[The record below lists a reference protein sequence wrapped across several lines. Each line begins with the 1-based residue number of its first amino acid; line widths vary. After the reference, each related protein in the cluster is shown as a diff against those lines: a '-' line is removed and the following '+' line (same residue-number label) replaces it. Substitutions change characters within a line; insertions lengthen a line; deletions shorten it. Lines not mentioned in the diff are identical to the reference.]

1 MTITLPKGWGVATIL
16 VVLYAVAAVA
26 GGLVE
31 MWQGDMNYEQFVAS
45 LKYAAGATGLLAI
58 GRGFAY
64 GGLGTGFGQPESPSP
79 PAPTVHPDAD
89 VRR

>member
-31 MWQGDMNYEQFVAS
+31 MWQGDMNYEQFVES

-64 GGLGTGFGQPESPSP
+64 GGLGSGFGAPDAP
-79 PAPTVHPDAD
+79 PAEKPDAD
-89 VRR
+89 VRH